1 MPSQRSFRKLQD
13 YPGVFRAWAA
23 GIPEF
28 TVSVGASLSA
38 ACLICILGAL
48 VGFSDVAPWAC
59 RSICCQEGQEG
70 AALKEHILH
79 LAVVAVVVAGG
90 HHELCVPGEQ
100 G

>member
-1 MPSQRSFRKLQD
+1 VPSQRSFRKLQD

-38 ACLICILGAL
+38 ACSICILGAL
-48 VGFSDVAPWAC
+48 VGFSDVTAWAG
-59 RSICCQEGQEG
+59 RSIFWQEG

-79 LAVVAVVVAGG
+79 LAVVAVVLAGG
-90 HHELCVPGEQ
+90 HHELRVPRQQ